1 MNVIAIVIL
10 VTIVSDLVL
19 NGWADYLN
27 LRKIR
32 PALPEAFQDLHDPES
47 YRQSQEYLKVNT
59 RFGWLV
65 SAINLLLI
73 LAVWFGKGFPLL
85 DQWVRSF
92 SFGPVVTGL
101 FFMGILIF
109 LRSLLNF
116 PFNIYATFVIEERF
130 GFNNTTL
137 RTFLL
142 DRVKGMV
149 LAIIL
154 GIPLIS
160 GILGFF
166 EYAGDNAWW
175 YCWISVTGFMFVMQ
189 LVAPTWIM
197 PLFNKFNP
205 IEDGELKH
213 AIMSYAESIKFPLE
227 NVYIMDGSKRS
238 RKANAFFTGFGKNR
252 RIVLFDTLVSQ
263 HTVEELVAVLAHE
276 MAHYKKNHIPKMLA
290 LSVIQA
296 GVIFFLISFFI
307 SYQGLFDAF
316 YMPHQSVY
324 AGLIFFGMLY
334 APVDLFVGIFMQYYS
349 RKNEY
354 EADRFAVETTGKS
367 TPLADSLK
375 KLSVSNLSNLTPH
388 PFYVVL
394 NYSHPPLL
402 SRLKAIDAIL

>member
-1 MNVIAIVIL
+1 
-10 VTIVSDLVL
+10 
-19 NGWADYLN
+19 
-27 LRKIR
+27 
-32 PALPEAFQDLHDPES
+32 
-47 YRQSQEYLKVNT
+47 
-59 RFGWLV
+59 
-65 SAINLLLI
+65 
-73 LAVWFGKGFPLL
+73 
-85 DQWVRSF
+85 
-92 SFGPVVTGL
+92 
-101 FFMGILIF
+101 
-109 LRSLLNF
+109 
-116 PFNIYATFVIEERF
+116 
-130 GFNNTTL
+130 
-137 RTFLL
+137 
-142 DRVKGMV
+142 MV

-205 IEDGELKH
+205 IEDGELKQ

-238 RKANAFFTGFGKNR
+238 RKANAFFTGFGKHR

-263 HTVEELVAVLAHE
+263 HTVQELVAVLAHE
-276 MAHYKKNHIPKMLA
+276 MAHYKKKHIPKMLG

-334 APVDLFVGIFMQYYS
+334 APVDLVVGIFMQYYS

-354 EADRFAVETTGKS
+354 EADRFAVETTGES
-367 TPLADSLK
+367 TSLADSLK